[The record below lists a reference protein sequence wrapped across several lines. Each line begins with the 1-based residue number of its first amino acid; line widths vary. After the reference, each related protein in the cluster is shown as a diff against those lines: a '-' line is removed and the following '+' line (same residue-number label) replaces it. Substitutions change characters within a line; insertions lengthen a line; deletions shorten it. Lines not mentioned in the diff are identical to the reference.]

1 MCKNMFKMPS
11 MPSMPAPPAPV
22 APPAPAESI
31 APLPEP
37 IKDADERMAKSQA
50 DTRKRAAVLASLSRS
65 QTTSP
70 LGLSSQAYTTKSVL
84 G

>member
-1 MCKNMFKMPS
+1 MCKNMFK

-22 APPAPAESI
+22 APPAPAASI

-37 IKDADERMAKSQA
+37 IKDADERMAKSMD
-50 DTRKRAAVLASLSRS
+50 DTKKRAAALASLSQS

-70 LGLSSQAYTTKSVL
+70 LGLTSQAYTTKSLL
-84 G
+84 GQ